1 MPASAP
7 VPGSSSTASP
17 ADSSAVNPYQMGSL
31 RRLNAAPK
39 LGPIGQAARTI
50 LLKPTQSNSSG
61 TAGGSTV
68 SAGTEYAK
76 KLLDQSNSG
85 DPTGKGKDKTAGN
98 GGPHA
103 AGIHGLSGEELRS
116 IIEAEK
122 GIRGAGERRKYLK
135 DVYAQL
141 SGQLPASRELAQ
153 QLTSWKNDPGFNQL
167 FGYKVTN
174 EGGQGCK
181 LFFL

>member
-7 VPGSSSTASP
+7 VPGSSSAASP
-17 ADSSAVNPYQMGSL
+17 ADRLAPSPYQTGAL
-31 RRLNAAPK
+31 GRLNAAPK
-39 LGPIGQAARTI
+39 LGPIGQAARAI
-50 LLKPTQSNSSG
+50 LLKPTQSNSAG

-103 AGIHGLSGEELRS
+103 AGITPIPLRKFGWTLKTLLNS
-116 IIEAEK
+116 PIW
-122 GIRGAGERRKYLK
+122 AG
-135 DVYAQL
+135 
-141 SGQLPASRELAQ
+141 
-153 QLTSWKNDPGFNQL
+153 
-167 FGYKVTN
+167 
-174 EGGQGCK
+174 
-181 LFFL
+181 